1 MAPRKKKAPTKRSPR
16 KKTNK
21 RGPFVLNTDFIQKT
35 HDLSLYA
42 QSFNLILILFLCLFN
57 VKIREYR
64 QEAVESRYLAME
76 MRESTDTLTE
86 NARAFCILGA
96 DEYMIRFNDELK
108 RRTGYMDRV
117 KTRGFTGEEIKH
129 LLSAYEESE
138 ALAKIERVAFD
149 AVQQQDDHAGEKACL
164 SLFDHEYRAHKTKI
178 LNHINAFT
186 AAVEKRVGGRID
198 LFLKIAWINIILM
211 FIIEIW
217 SLNAIIRSTHPTLR
231 DK

>member
-1 MAPRKKKAPTKRSPR
+1 MAPRKKKAPTTRSSR

-21 RGPFVLNTDFIQKT
+21 RKSFVLNTDFIQRT

-42 QSFNLILILFLCLFN
+42 QAFNLVLILFLCLFN

-86 NARAFCILGA
+86 NARAYCILGA

-117 KTRGFTGEEIKH
+117 QACGFTGDEIKH
-129 LLSAYEESE
+129 LLSAYEESG
-138 ALAKIERVAFD
+138 ALAKIERKAFD
-149 AVQQQDDHAGEKACL
+149 TVQQHEQADNKACL
-164 SLFDHEYRAHKTKI
+164 TLFDHEYRAHKTKI

-211 FIIEIW
+211 FLIEIW